1 MSLIL
6 PPILTD
12 YFNASERRDSAALA
26 ACFTP
31 DGVVFDEGGEHR
43 GHAAIAAWDAGAVAR
58 YAMHT
63 TPLASATQGEQC
75 IVHAQVSG
83 TFPGSPLKLDFT
95 FTLACGQVAA
105 LAVTA

>member
-12 YFNASERRDSAALA
+12 YFNASARRDSAALA
-26 ACFTP
+26 ACFIP

-43 GHAAIAAWDAGAVAR
+43 GHAAIAAWDADAVAR

-63 TPLASATQGEQC
+63 TPLTIATQGEQC
-75 IVHAQVSG
+75 IVQAQVSG
-83 TFPGSPLKLDFT
+83 TFPGSPLAMAFQ
-95 FTLACGQVAA
+95 FTLAGGHVAA